1 MDTLYT
7 LYLTGTPRRE
17 LVRKGSPGAVRQK

>member
-7 LYLTGTPRRE
+7 LYLMGTPRRE
-17 LVRKGSPGAVRQK
+17 SVIKGRPGAVRQK